1 MFLWKKLIL
10 TIIKLTIWLL
20 NLHDLT
26 KWKALTHLEYSSP
39 RYLGLS
45 QFFQWKAKITT

>member
-1 MFLWKKLIL
+1 MKKKLIL
-10 TIIKLTIWLL
+10 IIVRVKLTIWIL

-26 KWKALTHLEYSSP
+26 KWKALIHLEYSSP

-45 QFFQWKAKITT
+45 QFFQWRAKIAT